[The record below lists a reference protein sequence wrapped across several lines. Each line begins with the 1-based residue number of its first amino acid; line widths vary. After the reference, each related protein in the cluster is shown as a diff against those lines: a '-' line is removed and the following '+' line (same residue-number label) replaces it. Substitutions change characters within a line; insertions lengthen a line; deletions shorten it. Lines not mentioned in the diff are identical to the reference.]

1 MGLFKSLV
9 EFSTKWKLI
18 DKHGWGAGLLYE
30 DEVNKRKL
38 DKLDR
43 EYSNILE
50 EGKRDYFKIGDDII
64 KNNKYI
70 TKEEKE
76 ELFSIL
82 SKIDNTNDSDLVIM
96 LGNELKTIGRKII
109 FNNYIRDVL
118 MQINDV
124 VMNNEKV
131 YPEERQTF
139 LDYYDKINKVDD
151 FTRKR
156 YIIIELLDYL
166 EANKIK
172 ITNRKEF
179 TDGIDMLNKT
189 LEEDKYK
196 EGVKV

>member
-50 EGKRDYFKIGDDII
+50 EGKKDYFKIGDDII

-96 LGNELKTIGRKII
+96 LGNELKVIGRKII

-118 MQINDV
+118 MQINNV

-156 YIIIELLDYL
+156 YLIIELLDYL

-189 LEEDKYK
+189 IEEDK
-196 EGVKV
+196 

>member
-1 MGLFKSLV
+1 MGLFRELV
-9 EFSTKWKLI
+9 EFSTKWKLV

-30 DEVNKRKL
+30 DEINKRKL

-50 EGKRDYFKIGDDII
+50 EGKKDYFKIGDDII

-189 LEEDKYK
+189 IEENK
-196 EGVKV
+196 

>member
-38 DKLDR
+38 EKLDR

-96 LGNELKTIGRKII
+96 LGNELKAIGRKII

-131 YPEERQTF
+131 YPKERQTF

-179 TDGIDMLNKT
+179 TDGINMLNKT
-189 LEEDKYK
+189 FEEDK
-196 EGVKV
+196 

>member
-1 MGLFKSLV
+1 MGLFRELV

-96 LGNELKTIGRKII
+96 LGNELKAIGRKII

-156 YIIIELLDYL
+156 YLIIELLDYL

-189 LEEDKYK
+189 FEEDK
-196 EGVKV
+196 

>member
-18 DKHGWGAGLLYE
+18 NKHGWGAGLLYE

-50 EGKRDYFKIGDDII
+50 EGKKDYFKIGDDII

-124 VMNNEKV
+124 VMNNEKI

-151 FTRKR
+151 FTRKK
-156 YIIIELLDYL
+156 YLIIELLDYL
-166 EANKIK
+166 ETNKIK

-189 LEEDKYK
+189 FEEDK
-196 EGVKV
+196 

>member
-18 DKHGWGAGLLYE
+18 DKHGWGAWLLYE

-189 LEEDKYK
+189 LEEDK
-196 EGVKV
+196 

>member
-70 TKEEKE
+70 TKEEKK

-96 LGNELKTIGRKII
+96 LGNELKAIGRKII

-156 YIIIELLDYL
+156 YLIIELLDYL

-189 LEEDKYK
+189 FEEDR
-196 EGVKV
+196 

>member
-1 MGLFKSLV
+1 MGLFRELV
-9 EFSTKWKLI
+9 EFSTKWKLV

-50 EGKRDYFKIGDDII
+50 EGKKDYFKIGDDIV

-82 SKIDNTNDSDLVIM
+82 SKIDNTNNSDLVIM

-131 YPEERQTF
+131 YPEERQIF

-151 FTRKR
+151 FTRKK
-156 YIIIELLDYL
+156 YLIIELLDYL

-189 LEEDKYK
+189 LEEDS
-196 EGVKV
+196 

>member
-1 MGLFKSLV
+1 MGLFRELV
-9 EFSTKWKLI
+9 EFSTKWKLV

-50 EGKRDYFKIGDDII
+50 EGKKDYFKIGDDII

-131 YPEERQTF
+131 YPEERKTF
-139 LDYYDKINKVDD
+139 LDYYDKINKVDN

-156 YIIIELLDYL
+156 YLIIELLDYL

-179 TDGIDMLNKT
+179 TDARDMLNKT
-189 LEEDKYK
+189 IEEDK
-196 EGVKV
+196 

>member
-43 EYSNILE
+43 EYSSILE

-82 SKIDNTNDSDLVIM
+82 FKIDNTNDSDLVIM
-96 LGNELKTIGRKII
+96 LGNELKAIGRKII

-156 YIIIELLDYL
+156 YLIIELLDYL
-166 EANKIK
+166 ETNKIK

-189 LEEDKYK
+189 FEEDK
-196 EGVKV
+196 

>member
-1 MGLFKSLV
+1 MGLFRELV
-9 EFSTKWKLI
+9 EFSTKWKLV

-30 DEVNKRKL
+30 DEVNKRKF

-50 EGKRDYFKIGDDII
+50 EGKKDYFKIGDDIV

-96 LGNELKTIGRKII
+96 FGNELKTIGRKII

-156 YIIIELLDYL
+156 YLIIELLDYL

-189 LEEDKYK
+189 IEEDK
-196 EGVKV
+196 

>member
-50 EGKRDYFKIGDDII
+50 EGKKDYFKIGDDII

-124 VMNNEKV
+124 VMNNEKI

-139 LDYYDKINKVDD
+139 LDYYDQINKVDD
-151 FTRKR
+151 FTRKK
-156 YIIIELLDYL
+156 YLIIELLDYL
-166 EANKIK
+166 ETNKIK

-189 LEEDKYK
+189 IEEDK
-196 EGVKV
+196 

>member
-96 LGNELKTIGRKII
+96 LGNELKAIGRKII

-156 YIIIELLDYL
+156 YLIIELLDYL

-179 TDGIDMLNKT
+179 TDGINILNKT
-189 LEEDKYK
+189 FEEDK
-196 EGVKV
+196 

>member
-1 MGLFKSLV
+1 MGLFRELV
-9 EFSTKWKLI
+9 EFSTKWKLV

-50 EGKRDYFKIGDDII
+50 EGKKDYFKIGDDII

-70 TKEEKE
+70 TKEEKD

-156 YIIIELLDYL
+156 YLIIELLDYL

-189 LEEDKYK
+189 LEEDK
-196 EGVKV
+196 

>member
-189 LEEDKYK
+189 LEEYK
-196 EGVKV
+196 

>member
-1 MGLFKSLV
+1 MGLFRELV
-9 EFSTKWKLI
+9 EFSTKWKLV

-50 EGKRDYFKIGDDII
+50 EGKKDYFKIGDDII

-70 TKEEKE
+70 TKEEKK

-96 LGNELKTIGRKII
+96 LGNELKAIGRKII

-151 FTRKR
+151 FTRKI
-156 YIIIELLDYL
+156 YLIIELLDYL

-189 LEEDKYK
+189 IEEDK
-196 EGVKV
+196 

>member
-18 DKHGWGAGLLYE
+18 DKHGWGAELLYE

-156 YIIIELLDYL
+156 YLIIELLDYL

-189 LEEDKYK
+189 FEEDK
-196 EGVKV
+196 

>member
-96 LGNELKTIGRKII
+96 LGNELKTIERKII

-189 LEEDKYK
+189 LEEDK
-196 EGVKV
+196 

>member
-156 YIIIELLDYL
+156 YINIELLDYL

-189 LEEDKYK
+189 LEEDK
-196 EGVKV
+196 

>member
-1 MGLFKSLV
+1 MGLFRELV
-9 EFSTKWKLI
+9 EFSTKWKLV

-50 EGKRDYFKIGDDII
+50 EGKKDYFKIGDDII

-70 TKEEKE
+70 TQEEKE

-96 LGNELKTIGRKII
+96 LGNELKAIGRKII

-156 YIIIELLDYL
+156 YLIIELLDYL

-189 LEEDKYK
+189 LEEDK
-196 EGVKV
+196 

>member
-1 MGLFKSLV
+1 MGLFRELV
-9 EFSTKWKLI
+9 EFSTKWKLV

-50 EGKRDYFKIGDDII
+50 EGKKDYFKIGDDII

-96 LGNELKTIGRKII
+96 LGNELKAIGRKII

-156 YIIIELLDYL
+156 YLIIELLDYL

-189 LEEDKYK
+189 IEEDK
-196 EGVKV
+196 

>member
-96 LGNELKTIGRKII
+96 LGNELKAIGRKII

-156 YIIIELLDYL
+156 YLIIELLDYL

-179 TDGIDMLNKT
+179 TDGINMLNKT
-189 LEEDKYK
+189 FEEDK
-196 EGVKV
+196 

>member
-139 LDYYDKINKVDD
+139 LDYYDKINKVDN

-189 LEEDKYK
+189 LEEDK
-196 EGVKV
+196 

>member
-18 DKHGWGAGLLYE
+18 NKHGWGAGLLYE

-96 LGNELKTIGRKII
+96 LGNELKAIGRKII
-109 FNNYIRDVL
+109 FNN
-118 MQINDV
+118 
-124 VMNNEKV
+124 
-131 YPEERQTF
+131 
-139 LDYYDKINKVDD
+139 
-151 FTRKR
+151 
-156 YIIIELLDYL
+156 
-166 EANKIK
+166 
-172 ITNRKEF
+172 
-179 TDGIDMLNKT
+179 
-189 LEEDKYK
+189 
-196 EGVKV
+196 

>member
-96 LGNELKTIGRKII
+96 LGNELKAIGRKII

-156 YIIIELLDYL
+156 YLIIELLDYL

-189 LEEDKYK
+189 FEEDK
-196 EGVKV
+196 

>member
-38 DKLDR
+38 DKFDR

-189 LEEDKYK
+189 LEEDK
-196 EGVKV
+196 

>member
-70 TKEEKE
+70 TKEAKE

-82 SKIDNTNDSDLVIM
+82 SKIDNTNDNDLVIM
-96 LGNELKTIGRKII
+96 LGNELKAIGRKII

-156 YIIIELLDYL
+156 YLIIELLDYL

-189 LEEDKYK
+189 FEEDK
-196 EGVKV
+196 

>member
-1 MGLFKSLV
+1 MGLFRELV
-9 EFSTKWKLI
+9 EFSTKWKLV

-189 LEEDKYK
+189 LEEDK
-196 EGVKV
+196 

>member
-1 MGLFKSLV
+1 MGLFRELV
-9 EFSTKWKLI
+9 EFSTKWKLV

-43 EYSNILE
+43 EYSNILK
-50 EGKRDYFKIGDDII
+50 EGKKDYFKIGDDIV

-118 MQINDV
+118 MQINEV
-124 VMNNEKV
+124 IMNNEKV

-156 YIIIELLDYL
+156 YLIIELLDYL

-189 LEEDKYK
+189 LEEDK
-196 EGVKV
+196 

>member
-156 YIIIELLDYL
+156 YLIIELLDYL

-189 LEEDKYK
+189 FEEDK
-196 EGVKV
+196 

>member
-1 MGLFKSLV
+1 MGLFKNLV

-124 VMNNEKV
+124 IMNNEKV
-131 YPEERQTF
+131 YPEERQIF

-156 YIIIELLDYL
+156 YLIIELLDYL

-179 TDGIDMLNKT
+179 TDGIDILNKT
-189 LEEDKYK
+189 FEEDK
-196 EGVKV
+196 

>member
-9 EFSTKWKLI
+9 EFSTKWKII

-50 EGKRDYFKIGDDII
+50 EGKRDYFKTGDDII

-131 YPEERQTF
+131 YPEERKNF

-156 YIIIELLDYL
+156 YLIIELLDYL

-189 LEEDKYK
+189 IEEDK
-196 EGVKV
+196 

>member
-18 DKHGWGAGLLYE
+18 DKHGWGVGLLYE

-109 FNNYIRDVL
+109 FNNYIRDFL

-189 LEEDKYK
+189 LEEDK
-196 EGVKV
+196 

>member
-1 MGLFKSLV
+1 MGLFRELV
-9 EFSTKWKLI
+9 EFSTKWKLV

-50 EGKRDYFKIGDDII
+50 EGEKDYFKIGDDIV

-96 LGNELKTIGRKII
+96 LGNELKTIGRNII

-156 YIIIELLDYL
+156 YLIIELLDYL
-166 EANKIK
+166 ETNKIK

-179 TDGIDMLNKT
+179 TDGIDTLNKT
-189 LEEDKYK
+189 IEENK
-196 EGVKV
+196 

>member
-96 LGNELKTIGRKII
+96 LGNKLKTIGRKII

-189 LEEDKYK
+189 LEEDK
-196 EGVKV
+196 

>member
-1 MGLFKSLV
+1 MGLFRELV
-9 EFSTKWKLI
+9 EFSTKWKLV

-38 DKLDR
+38 DRLDR

-50 EGKRDYFKIGDDII
+50 EGKKDYFKIGDDIV

-96 LGNELKTIGRKII
+96 LGNELKAIGRKII

-156 YIIIELLDYL
+156 YLIIELLDYL

-179 TDGIDMLNKT
+179 IDGIDMLNKT
-189 LEEDKYK
+189 IEEDK
-196 EGVKV
+196 